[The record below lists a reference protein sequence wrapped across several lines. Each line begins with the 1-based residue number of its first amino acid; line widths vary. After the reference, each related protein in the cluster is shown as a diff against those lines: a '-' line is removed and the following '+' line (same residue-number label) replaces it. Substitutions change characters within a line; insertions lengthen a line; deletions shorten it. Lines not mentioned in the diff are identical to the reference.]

1 MSITSGSQWV
11 ECSYSWR
18 WKYFSVCDWV
28 ALVMN
33 LLDSQAGIPVCVLW
47 QNMLLSQFLP
57 PLKMWNGFFGNWKR
71 WIEDKHLI
79 QWEPICMLQW
89 RLESP
94 LQWAFLLEC
103 RLHLNLFFF
112 LQNQQGMHQ
121 NINVNIVP
129 VTTNA
134 HLDTDR
140 PMMRRPL
147 ETVTCFKVGVK
158 LL

>member
-1 MSITSGSQWV
+1 
-11 ECSYSWR
+11 
-18 WKYFSVCDWV
+18 
-28 ALVMN
+28 
-33 LLDSQAGIPVCVLW
+33 
-47 QNMLLSQFLP
+47 
-57 PLKMWNGFFGNWKR
+57 
-71 WIEDKHLI
+71 
-79 QWEPICMLQW
+79 MLQW